1 MLSRCYPSIEDDIK
15 SLISEGW
22 IRVIKV
28 NKTSTKNISDSEL
41 TKIYFACDKA
51 EKEVE
56 GAQQNLSDVCH
67 EYLARIWN
75 DPDLSIAKMDWE
87 KTLQDKPELLSA

>member
-1 MLSRCYPSIEDDIK
+1 MNNKKQLLDYAIRNWKHGIEHDKMLSRCYPSIEDDIK

-56 GAQQNLSDVCH
+56 GA
-67 EYLARIWN
+67 
-75 DPDLSIAKMDWE
+75 
-87 KTLQDKPELLSA
+87 